1 VYFKSVVH
9 LAGRAYRLFDV
20 AGTIGISGMFAILLI
35 SVIQNT
41 AELYRREPLPSAAH
55 VNQGEPKTVA
65 VVEANG

>member
-1 VYFKSVVH
+1 
-9 LAGRAYRLFDV
+9 
-20 AGTIGISGMFAILLI
+20 MFAILLI